1 MPVEPWPTV
10 TVGGEDFWEVDI
22 KARIAKESD
31 PDSQVLFLIGTPNG
45 GVGNVGPLV
54 KGDPGVHAEILEA
67 INFTALEPED
77 ATPDSASFT
86 IITPPDD
93 ETPGEYQLNLSLHK
107 GLKGDDGDT
116 VLDPDDFDGALAT
129 QMLVVNGDVDAFVL
143 QDQKVPIQH
152 RAASLNNVPSGN
164 PSYTCG
170 VISIAAVTYDRR
182 VTVAAQA
189 VIVGTGPDVAVDL
202 LARLNGETGGNV
214 IAACKGLAGASDR
227 LTICPASPAGS
238 GDTFNKINAGDP
250 ATVHLRTERQ
260 SGSDTYTAA
269 NTSMLFEVWTHPI

>member
-10 TVGGEDFWEVDI
+10 VVDGKEWWEVDI
-22 KARIAKESD
+22 KARILKESD
-31 PDSQVLFLIGTPNG
+31 PDSQVLFLVGTPNG

-54 KGDPGVHAEILEA
+54 KGDPGVHAELLEE
-67 INFTALEPED
+67 INFTALEPDD

-93 ETPGEYQLNLSLHK
+93 DTPGEYQLNLALHK

-116 VLDPDDFDGALAT
+116 VLDPGDFDGALVG
-129 QMLVVNGDVDAFVL
+129 QILVVGDDEFIL
-143 QDQKVPIQH
+143 QDQKVTTQH

-164 PSYTCG
+164 PSYTLG
-170 VISIAAVTYDRR
+170 VITIDAATFDRR
-182 VTVAAQA
+182 LIVAAQA
-189 VIVGTGPDVAVDL
+189 VVVGTGPDVAVDL

-214 IAACKGLAGASDR
+214 IAACRGLAGTKDR

-238 GDTFNKINAGDP
+238 DGDFNKINAGDP

-269 NTSMLFEVWTHPI
+269 NTSMLFEVWAVAI